1 MADGGVTED
10 VVADGG
16 VTEDVVTAGAAAP
29 DGGPPSTSAPT
40 PSTRAAPSAD
50 EAGFR
55 AWAAHRMPVLRRRA
69 FLLCGDLHTADDLVQ
84 ETLVRVYARWH
95 RVAGG
100 PDPDAYA
107 GKVLLTRFLD
117 TRRRPWR
124 RERTV
129 ASVPDQR
136 ADAAATRAFEDV
148 DAADAT
154 LAAALAAIP
163 ADQRAVLVL
172 RFADDLAVEQVAR
185 QLDIS
190 SGTVKSR
197 TSRGLANLRAE
208 LARLHHPAAE
218 PAAAPESQ
226 AGPEPVPHPEGG
238 RP

>member
-1 MADGGVTED
+1 MTADESGS
-10 VVADGG
+10 
-16 VTEDVVTAGAAAP
+16 
-29 DGGPPSTSAPT
+29 DGGPWSDAVPAPRT
-40 PSTRAAPSAD
+40 APSAD

-84 ETLVRVYARWH
+84 DTLVRVYARWH

-107 GKVLLTRFLD
+107 AKVLLTRFLD

-124 RERTV
+124 RERAV
-129 ASVPDQR
+129 ADLPDR
-136 ADAAATRAFEDV
+136 RPDSAAAQAFEDV

-154 LAAALAAIP
+154 LAEALAYIP

-185 QLDIS
+185 LLDIS

-208 LARLHHPAAE
+208 LARLEH
-218 PAAAPESQ
+218 PAAAP
-226 AGPEPVPHPEGG
+226 APTPAPAHDPEGG